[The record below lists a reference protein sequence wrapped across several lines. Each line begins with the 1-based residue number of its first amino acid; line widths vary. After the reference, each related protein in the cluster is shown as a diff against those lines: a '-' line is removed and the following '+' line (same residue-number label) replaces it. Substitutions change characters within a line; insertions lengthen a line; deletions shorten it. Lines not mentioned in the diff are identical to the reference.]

1 MVKSGNEQKRLK
13 DFTMNRLVKIMAIVN
28 LTPDSLFG
36 AVLHNASDEDFE
48 KSLEV
53 NLRKMIEDGA
63 DIIDVGGESTAPGSD
78 DVPVE
83 EEWRRIE
90 PALKVLKKLRDEGL
104 KFEISVD
111 TYKSDVFEKAL
122 DYGVDILNDITA
134 LRGDD
139 RMVGLV
145 AKSGVK
151 VCIMYSVLPLKAS
164 GNEVRTNNEPI
175 QYDDVI
181 ATIADFWKE
190 RIAFATAHGVA
201 ADKIILDPGMGAF
214 VSGDPKYS
222 FEILDRLGELRSAFG
237 NFPILVGASRKGFTG
252 LVFDEDG
259 EVVKKLPV
267 EERLDGSLKAA
278 KTAVKNG
285 ADILRVHDV
294 AETFRVINRPSTC

>member
-36 AVLHNASDEDFE
+36 IVPDAADVNFE
-48 KSLEV
+48 EHLEAI
-53 NLRKMIEDGA
+53 LRKMIEDGA
-63 DIIDVGGESTAPGSD
+63 DIIDVGGESTAPGSC
-78 DVPVE
+78 DVPIE

-190 RIAFATAHGVA
+190 RIAFAVMRGIELG
-201 ADKIILDPGMGAF
+201 KIILDPGMGAF

-252 LVFDEDG
+252 LVFDKDG
-259 EVVKKLPV
+259 KVVKKLPV
-267 EERLDGSLKAA
+267 EKRLEGSLKAA
-278 KTAVKNG
+278 KIAVENG

-294 AETFRVINRPSTC
+294 AETIRACVDRL

>member
-1 MVKSGNEQKRLK
+1 MPISTPDNKSAKHNLMFK
-13 DFTMNRLVKIMAIVN
+13 NPKIMAILN

-36 AVLHNASDEDFE
+36 AVLSKVPDADFE
-48 KSLEV
+48 KHLEMV
-53 NLRKMIEDGA
+53 LRKMIRDGA
-63 DIIDVGGESTAPGSD
+63 DIIDIGGESTAPGSGN
-78 DVPVE
+78 VPID

-90 PALKVLKKLRDEGL
+90 PALKVLKKMRDEGL

-111 TYKSDVFEKAL
+111 TYKFDVFEKAL
-122 DYGVDILNDITA
+122 DYEVDMLNDVTA

-139 RMVGLV
+139 RMVSLI
-145 AKSGVK
+145 AKSGAK
-151 VCIMYSVLPLKAS
+151 VCLMYSVFPLKAS
-164 GNEVRTNNEPI
+164 GNAVRTNNELV

-181 ATIADFWKE
+181 ATIGNFWEE
-190 RIAFATAHGVA
+190 RVKYAVAHGVP

-222 FEILDRLGELRSAFG
+222 FEILDRLGELKNMFE
-237 NFPILVGASRKGFTG
+237 NFPVLIGASRKGFTG
-252 LVFDEDG
+252 LVFGEDG

-267 EERLDGSLKAA
+267 GERLEGSLAAA

-294 AETFRVINRPSTC
+294 VETKRITTCL